1 MEKDW
6 HIQNRYETRQKFFQ
20 RHEQNIQLEEKAGIK
35 KDYVEIEPIEG
46 DMKRSQFS
54 NMMIDNI
61 NKSHETIFSINNPN
75 IHLEAKKPKT
85 ADPTGR
91 NSAANA
97 RPGHLSANLASKRG
111 DLQINITKD
120 GSKPTP
126 NT

>member
-85 ADPTGR
+85 ADPPGR

-97 RPGHLSANLASKRG
+97 RPGHLSANAAINRG
-111 DLQINITKD
+111 DH
-120 GSKPTP
+120 
-126 NT
+126 